1 MTQTQITLP
10 EDIMDGIKREA
21 AKLGITPNVFIRI
34 QLCALFSAHTNKGEA
49 KSYIAKL
56 ENWQEVENYVRAKG
70 LVLQSFLSNAVNSEM
85 KKHPLERG
93 KNA

>member
-10 EDIMDGIKREA
+10 EDIMDGIKQEA
-21 AKLGITPNVFIRI
+21 AKLGVTPNIFMRM
-34 QLCALFSAHTNKGEA
+34 QLCALFPERTNKGES
-49 KSYIAKL
+49 KSYIVKL

-70 LVLQSFLSNAVNSEM
+70 LVLQGFLSNAANSEM
-85 KKHPLERG
+85 KKHPLKRG

>member
-10 EDIMDGIKREA
+10 ESVMDGIKQEA
-21 AKLGITPNVFIRI
+21 EKFGITPNLFIRI
-34 QLCALFSAHTNKGEA
+34 QLCTLFSAYTNKGEP
-49 KSYIAKL
+49 KSYIVKL